1 MRLSSDWYGKGD
13 VRLTKVVRRGPH
25 HDLYEYSVKVILAG
39 EFASCYLTGD
49 NSSLVATDTMKNTV
63 YGLADKHEFNSPE
76 QFGQI
81 LSKHFVTN
89 NKHISSA
96 RAEIAETRWERLATA
111 SGLHEHA
118 FQIAGSGVRTATVVT
133 TQDGKVD
140 TMGGISGLK
149 VLKTTKSGFVGF
161 LRDEFTTLPDVT
173 DRIFATTIDAVWTYT
188 GPTDYNASFAAAL
201 EELLRVFGEHDSL
214 AVQQT
219 IYAMGEAMLARDP
232 ALGEVK
238 LTMPNQHRIPF
249 NLEPLGRKNTNSI
262 FVTTSEPFGLIHGTI
277 SRD

>member
-13 VRLTKVVRRGPH
+13 VRLTKVVRRGTH
-25 HDLYEYSVKVILAG
+25 HDLFEYCIKVV
-39 EFASCYLTGD
+39 LTGD
-49 NSSLVATDTMKNTV
+49 FAVCYTHGDNSPVVATDTMKNTV
-63 YGLADKHEFNSPE
+63 YALADKHEFNSPE
-76 QFGQI
+76 QFGQ
-81 LSKHFVTN
+81 LLTKHFVTN
-89 NKHISSA
+89 NKHVISA
-96 RAEIAETRWERLATA
+96 RAEIAETRWERLRKAN
-111 SGLHEHA
+111 GPHEHA
-118 FQIAGSGVRTATVVT
+118 FQIAGSGVRTATVLT
-133 TQDGKVD
+133 TQDGRVE
-140 TMGGISGLK
+140 TTGGISGLK
-149 VLKTTKSGFVGF
+149 VLKTTNSGFVGF
-161 LRDEFTTLPDVT
+161 LRDEYTTLPDVT
-173 DRIFATTIDAVWTYT
+173 DRIFATTVDASWTYI
-188 GPTDYNASFAAAL
+188 GPTDYNTSYAAAL

>member
-13 VRLTKVVRRGPH
+13 VRLTKVVRRGTH

-39 EFASCYLTGD
+39 EFASCYYTGD

-63 YGLADKHEFNSPE
+63 YALADKHEFNSPE

-81 LSKHFVTN
+81 LTKHFVTN

-96 RAEIAETRWERLATA
+96 RAEIAETRWERLIT
-111 SGLHEHA
+111 GNGPHEHA
-118 FQIAGSGVRTATVVT
+118 FQVAGSGLRAATVVT
-133 TQDGKVD
+133 TQEGRVE
-140 TMGGISGLK
+140 TAGGISGLK

-161 LRDEFTTLPDVT
+161 LRDEYTTLPHVT
-173 DRIFATTIDAVWTYT
+173 DRIFATTVDAVWTFAKP
-188 GPTDYNASFAAAL
+188 GDYNQSFATAL
-201 EELLRVFGEHDSL
+201 EVLLHVFGEHDSL

-232 ALGEVK
+232 ALGEVR

-277 SRD
+277 SRN